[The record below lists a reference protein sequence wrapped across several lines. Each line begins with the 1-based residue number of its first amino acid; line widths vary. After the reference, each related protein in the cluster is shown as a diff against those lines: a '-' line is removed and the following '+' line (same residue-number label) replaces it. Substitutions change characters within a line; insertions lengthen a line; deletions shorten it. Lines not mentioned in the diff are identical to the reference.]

1 MAVSLTVLK
10 ETGDETRVSATP
22 ETVKKMTGL
31 GIKVTVEAGAGAASG
46 FEDAAYKQAGA
57 TVTKAMAA
65 VLKNPMWC
73 LACARLPPVRSRR

>member
-31 GIKVTVEAGAGAASG
+31 GIKVTVEAGAGEASG
-46 FEDAAYKQAGA
+46 FADADYKQAGA
-57 TVTKAMAA
+57 TLTKAMAT
-65 VLKNPMWC
+65 VLKKPMSCW
-73 LACARLPPVRSRR
+73 ACARPAAV

>member
-31 GIKVTVEAGAGAASG
+31 GIKVTVEAGAGEASG
-46 FEDAAYKQAGA
+46 FADADYKKAGA
-57 TVTKAMAA
+57 T
-65 VLKNPMWC
+65 
-73 LACARLPPVRSRR
+73 